1 MKRGHIGLLCA
12 GHMVT
17 DINQGALPAMLP
29 FLISGRH
36 LSYAAAASLIFAA
49 NFSSS
54 IVQPLFGYFAD
65 KISIPWIM
73 PLGMLLA
80 GLGLAI
86 AGYASNYWL
95 IFAAVAASGIGI
107 AAFHPRAAQLANS
120 ISGEKKATGV
130 SIFTSGGNIGFA
142 LGPILTTPLL
152 LVFGLKGS
160 IFLLLPVLIVSIIF
174 ITQLP
179 YLLQK
184 EKEETSKKIKRTVL
198 QTPVKDEWN
207 SFLKL
212 MGPITCRSITFF
224 GLNTFLPLYFIH
236 VLNQSKT
243 MGSAALTILLVMGAI
258 GTLIAGRLAD
268 YYGQRNVV
276 KVGFGILIPLLI
288 IFVNLHSPLTSMI
301 LLIPIGLTLFAP
313 FSPMVVLGQKYLP
326 NHMGLASGVTLGLA
340 VSIGGVVAPLLGWIS
355 DSYGIRQALSCL
367 TILPVIATIIAFIL
381 PKPKVDL
388 LRIKPLQSKVQ

>member
-12 GHMVT
+12 GHLVT

-65 KISIPWIM
+65 KISTPWIM

-80 GLGLAI
+80 GLGLAG

-95 IFAAVAASGIGI
+95 IFTAVAVSGIGI
-107 AAFHPRAAQLANS
+107 AAFHPRGAQLANNV
-120 ISGEKKATGV
+120 SGEKKATGV
-130 SIFTSGGNIGFA
+130 SIFTAGGNVGFA

-152 LVFGLKGS
+152 LIFGLKGS
-160 IFLLLPVLIVSIIF
+160 IFLIVPVLIVSIIF
-174 ITQLP
+174 MTQIP
-179 YLLQK
+179 SLLQK
-184 EKEETSKKIKRTVL
+184 EKEESSKITKRTV
-198 QTPVKDEWN
+198 TSEEVKDEWN

-212 MGPITCRSITFF
+212 LGPITCRSITFF

-243 MGSAALTILLVMGAI
+243 TGSTALTILLVMGAI

-268 YYGQRNVV
+268 HYGQRNVV

-288 IFVNLHSPLTSMI
+288 IFVNVHTVLTSMI

-340 VSIGGVVAPLLGWIS
+340 VSIGGVAAPFLGWIS
-355 DSYGIRQALSCL
+355 DNYGIRQALVCL
-367 TILPVIATIIAFIL
+367 TILPIIATIIAFIL

-388 LRIKPLQSKVQ
+388 VRIKQLQAKL

>member
-12 GHMVT
+12 GHLVT

-65 KISIPWIM
+65 KISTPWIM

-80 GLGLAI
+80 GLGLAG

-95 IFAAVAASGIGI
+95 IFTAVAISGIGI
-107 AAFHPRAAQLANS
+107 AAFHPRGAQLANNV
-120 ISGEKKATGV
+120 SGEKKATGV
-130 SIFTSGGNIGFA
+130 SIFTAGGNIGFA

-152 LVFGLKGS
+152 LIFGLKGS
-160 IFLLLPVLIVSIIF
+160 IFLIVPVLIVSIIF
-174 ITQLP
+174 MIQIP
-179 YLLQK
+179 SLLQK
-184 EKEETSKKIKRTVL
+184 EKEESSKIIKRTVRSEAI
-198 QTPVKDEWN
+198 KDEWN

-212 MGPITCRSITFF
+212 LGPITCRSITFF

-243 MGSAALTILLVMGAI
+243 TGSTALTILLVMGAI

-268 YYGQRNVV
+268 HYGQRNVV
-276 KVGFGILIPLLI
+276 RIGFGILIPLLI
-288 IFVNLHSPLTSMI
+288 IFVNVHTVFISMI

-340 VSIGGVVAPLLGWIS
+340 VSIGGVAAPFLGWIS
-355 DSYGIRQALSCL
+355 DNYGIRQALTCL

-381 PKPKVDL
+381 PKPKIDL
-388 LRIKPLQSKVQ
+388 LKVKQVQAEA

>member
-12 GHMVT
+12 GHLVT

-65 KISIPWIM
+65 KISTPWIM

-80 GLGLAI
+80 GFGLAG

-95 IFAAVAASGIGI
+95 IFTTVAISGIGI
-107 AAFHPRAAQLANS
+107 AAFHPKGAQLANNV
-120 ISGEKKATGV
+120 SGEKKATGV
-130 SIFTSGGNIGFA
+130 SIFTAGGNVGFA

-152 LVFGLKGS
+152 LIFGLKGS
-160 IFLLLPVLIVSIIF
+160 IFLIVPVLIISIIF
-174 ITQLP
+174 MIEIP
-179 YLLQK
+179 SLLQK
-184 EKEETSKKIKRTVL
+184 EKEESSKIAKRTV
-198 QTPVKDEWN
+198 TSEEVKDEWN

-212 MGPITCRSITFF
+212 LGPITCRSITFF

-243 MGSAALTILLVMGAI
+243 TGSTALTILLVMGAI

-268 YYGQRNVV
+268 HYGQRNVV

-288 IFVNLHSPLTSMI
+288 IFVNVHTVFTSMI

-326 NHMGLASGVTLGLA
+326 NHIGLASGVTLGLA
-340 VSIGGVVAPLLGWIS
+340 VSIGGGAAPFLGWIS
-355 DSYGIRQALSCL
+355 DNYGIRQALACL
-367 TILPVIATIIAFIL
+367 TVLPVIATTIAFIL

-388 LRIKPLQSKVQ
+388 LKIKQVQAKA

>member
-12 GHMVT
+12 GHLVT

-65 KISIPWIM
+65 KISTPWIM

-80 GLGLAI
+80 GLGLAG

-95 IFAAVAASGIGI
+95 IFTAVAVSGIGI
-107 AAFHPRAAQLANS
+107 AAFHPRGAQLANNV
-120 ISGEKKATGV
+120 SGEKKATGV
-130 SIFTSGGNIGFA
+130 SIFTAGGNVGFA
-142 LGPILTTPLL
+142 LGPILTTPILL
-152 LVFGLKGS
+152 IFGLKGS
-160 IFLLLPVLIVSIIF
+160 IFLIIPVLIVSIIF
-174 ITQLP
+174 MTQIP
-179 YLLQK
+179 SLLQK
-184 EKEETSKKIKRTVL
+184 EKEESSKITKRTV
-198 QTPVKDEWN
+198 TSEEVKDEWN

-212 MGPITCRSITFF
+212 LGPITCRSITFF

-243 MGSAALTILLVMGAI
+243 TGSTALTILLVMGAI

-268 YYGQRNVV
+268 HYGQRNVV

-288 IFVNLHSPLTSMI
+288 IFVNVHTVLTSMI

-340 VSIGGVVAPLLGWIS
+340 VSIGGVAAPFLGWIS
-355 DSYGIRQALSCL
+355 DNYGIRQALVCL
-367 TILPVIATIIAFIL
+367 TILPIIATIIAFIL
-381 PKPKVDL
+381 PKPKIDL
-388 LRIKPLQSKVQ
+388 LKIKQVQAKV